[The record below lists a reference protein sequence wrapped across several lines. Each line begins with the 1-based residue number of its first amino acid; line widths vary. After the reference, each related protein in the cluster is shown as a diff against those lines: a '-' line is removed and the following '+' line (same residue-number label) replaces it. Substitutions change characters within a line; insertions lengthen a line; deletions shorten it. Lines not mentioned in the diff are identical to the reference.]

1 MHMISKEA
9 VRAWARDHEH
19 EMVEDVMRLVRI
31 PSVSESGGPP
41 QAPYGEACARVL
53 DEGLSMCHEYGLE
66 TKDIDRQCGIAVWK
80 GQTDK
85 TIGIFGHL
93 DVVPAGGGWDTPP
106 YEPVVS
112 HGYILGRGA
121 SDNKGPSV
129 AALYAIRC
137 LREQG
142 ARLKHSIQLYLGCN
156 EEDGMAD
163 VQYFTA
169 HEPQPVFSL
178 VPDVSFPVC
187 CGEKGAL
194 TADLVCDISGSNLL
208 EFSGGVASNSVPD
221 SAWAVLNGLSCRDV
235 QALAEQCG
243 DITCRREGDCV
254 RLDASGIAGHA
265 AFPEGTENAIQKL
278 ADFLW
283 RHHLAT
289 GDICSK

>member
-112 HGYILGRGA
+112 HG
-121 SDNKGPSV
+121 
-129 AALYAIRC
+129 
-137 LREQG
+137 
-142 ARLKHSIQLYLGCN
+142 
-156 EEDGMAD
+156 
-163 VQYFTA
+163 
-169 HEPQPVFSL
+169 
-178 VPDVSFPVC
+178 
-187 CGEKGAL
+187 
-194 TADLVCDISGSNLL
+194 
-208 EFSGGVASNSVPD
+208 
-221 SAWAVLNGLSCRDV
+221 
-235 QALAEQCG
+235 
-243 DITCRREGDCV
+243 
-254 RLDASGIAGHA
+254 
-265 AFPEGTENAIQKL
+265 
-278 ADFLW
+278 
-283 RHHLAT
+283 
-289 GDICSK
+289 